1 INEFGHIRSVFYRTF
16 LSLKNVSTNPNSM
29 KRDQFSILNHH
40 CSLYQPSDLS
50 NDSLQQA
57 ETSLQTSSQS
67 NNSLSYTIMT
77 GANHNGMESAS
88 NNFKRTLQTIP
99 GVFCPVAL
107 SMLAISIFMRIGFV
121 LAHAGVL
128 QTLLQ
133 LSLCFIIL
141 FCTLLSVCSLSTN
154 GAIEFGGIYHMISR
168 TLGPE
173 FGGAIGVLFFFAQVI
188 GNGQSVAA
196 LVEALVDSF
205 GPGSKANIFHGTHWW
220 RFIYGT
226 LINILSLITCLFGSA
241 LFSMAAFSIF
251 ILVSFVYLM
260 IVISFFIRGPHLVL
274 IPKVNIYAYNTEQ
287 LLYNKTDFLY
297 GHFTSFSL
305 TTLNENMYANY
316 TIDYTTG
323 DTMNFVTVFGVLFSS
338 IIGLLAG
345 ANRVE
350 WGGLSNP
357 NRSIPTGSISA
368 IIYVFIIYIIE
379 TLLIA
384 ATTDRYTLLNN
395 YLFLQE
401 INIWQPFVTIGT
413 IFAVFSA
420 CLSSLI
426 GASRI
431 LEALSIDEI
440 FGSLLRWIRIG
451 TTNRGNP
458 VAAVFLTFILVE
470 LTLLIGSLNKIARIV
485 TIFFL
490 LAYFAVNLSCM
501 ALALASTPNF
511 RPSFKYFSWHTALI
525 GAIGS
530 IIMCFI
536 VSTSYASIAIGIV
549 IGLIAMLHLRDF
561 PRASWGSISQALI
574 FHQVRKYL
582 LLLDPR
588 KEHVKFWRPQI
599 LLLVSNPRSSINLID
614 FVNDMKKG
622 GLFILGHVKKNHI
635 NDDLNDLCIEE
646 YPHWVSL
653 INLMKIKA
661 FVDMTS
667 ASNIRDGVAQLMR
680 LSGLGGLRPN
690 TIILGFYDRTVPEDK
705 LLSCSSH
712 KRRWFRSSSFLNTS
726 ALRQRRSS
734 TMESTD
740 TTISN
745 NDIYSIFHFPKLRQE
760 DEEKELDIY
769 SYVQIIKDALYLN
782 KSVCLARNFSLLQK
796 DEIDSNQKKVFID
809 IWPVNFIFPETSTQF
824 DVTCLYMFQLAT
836 ILSMVKP
843 WKTRAILRVFLC
855 IDAINEN
862 ALRAH
867 YYLDELLNQLRIN
880 AQTRMIAWENVTSL
894 LNNPSTINQDPAIIP
909 IKQESTTIAA
919 SSNSFVDVNDD
930 YIRGINELIRQQ
942 CDNTSCVYLYLPRPP
957 RDQIL
962 SERYIRFLDMLSI
975 GLPPTLF
982 VHGVSSVTCT
992 RL

>member
-1 INEFGHIRSVFYRTF
+1 MNSLYHIRSLVQRKF
-16 LSLKNVSTNPNSM
+16 SASTNTVINADG
-29 KRDQFSILNHH
+29 REGFSILNDHF
-40 CSLYQPSDLS
+40 S
-50 NDSLQQA
+50 NLCTIHQQQQQI
-57 ETSLQTSSQS
+57 ETSLQILNQ
-67 NNSLSYTIMT
+67 NENSFSHSPIIDPIQNDIETLSK
-77 GANHNGMESAS
+77 NS
-88 NNFKRTLQTIP
+88 KRTLRTIP
-99 GVFCPVAL
+99 GVFCPIAL

-133 LSLCFIIL
+133 LSLCFVIL
-141 FCTLLSVCSLSTN
+141 FCTLLSICSLSTN
-154 GAIEFGGIYHMISR
+154 GAIESGGVYHMISR
-168 TLGPE
+168 ALGPE
-173 FGGAIGVLFFFAQVI
+173 FGGAIGVLFFSAQVI

-196 LVEALVDSF
+196 LVEALVGSF
-205 GPGSKANIFHGTHWW
+205 GPGSRTKIFCDTRWW
-220 RFIYGT
+220 RFLYGT
-226 LINILSLITCLFGSA
+226 LINCLSLLTCLFGSS
-241 LFSMAAFSIF
+241 LVSMAAFSIF

-260 IVISFFIRGPHLVL
+260 IIISFFIRGPHSVL
-274 IPKVNIYAYNTEQ
+274 IPKVNIYAYQNQEHIYNNTD
-287 LLYNKTDFLY
+287 YLY
-297 GHFTSFSL
+297 GHYTSFNSS
-305 TTLNENMYANY
+305 TWKENLYTNY

-323 DTMNFVTVFGVLFSS
+323 DTTNFVSVFGVLFSS

-350 WGGLSNP
+350 WGGLNNP

-368 IIYVFIIYIIE
+368 ILYVFIIYIIE
-379 TLLIA
+379 TLFIA

-401 INIWQPFVTIGT
+401 INIWQPFVIIGI

-420 CLSSLI
+420 CLSGLI

-431 LEALSIDEI
+431 LQALSIDEI
-440 FGSLLRWIRIG
+440 FGLLLRWIKKG
-451 TTNRGNP
+451 TTRHGNP
-458 VAAVFLTFILVE
+458 VAAVFCTFILVE

-485 TIFFL
+485 TIFYL
-490 LAYFAVNLSCM
+490 LAYLAVNLSCL
-501 ALALASTPNF
+501 ALGLASTPNF
-511 RPSFKYFSWHTALI
+511 RPTFRYFSWHTALI

-536 VSTSYASIAIGIV
+536 VSTTFASVAIGILT
-549 IGLIAMLHLRDF
+549 GLIAILHLRDF
-561 PRASWGSISQALI
+561 PQASWGSISQALI

-622 GLFILGHVKKNHI
+622 GLFILGHVKKSAI
-635 NDDLNDLCIEE
+635 EDEINDLCSRE
-646 YPHWVSL
+646 YPHWITL
-653 INLMKIKA
+653 INQMKFKA

-667 ASNIRDGVAQLMR
+667 AINIRDGVIHLMR

-690 TIILGFYDRTVPEDK
+690 TIILGFYDETTPEDK
-705 LLSCSSH
+705 LHSRSVA
-712 KRRWFRSSSFLNTS
+712 KRRWAKSNLSL
-726 ALRQRRSS
+726 LQRQLSS
-734 TMESTD
+734 T
-740 TTISN
+740 SN
-745 NDIYSIFHFPKLRQE
+745 NSNESEATNTPDIYSMLHFSKLRQE
-760 DEEKELDIY
+760 NEEKQLDVY
-769 SYVQIIKDALYLN
+769 SYVQIIKDALHLN
-782 KSVCLARNFSLLQK
+782 KSVCLARNFVHLQK
-796 DEIDSNQKKVFID
+796 DNIDSNQAKVFID

-824 DVTCLYMFQLAT
+824 DTTCLYMFQLAT

-843 WKTRAILRVFLC
+843 WKKHAILRVFLC

-867 YYLDELLNQLRIN
+867 YYLDELLKQLRIN
-880 AQTRMIAWENVTSL
+880 AQTRMISWENITSL
-894 LNNPSTINQDPAIIP
+894 LHNSTSNIDDGAATISTEQ
-909 IKQESTTIAA
+909 QSTTIAA
-919 SSNSFVDVNDD
+919 ASNSFVDVNDD

-942 CDNTSCVYLYLPRPP
+942 CDNTSCLYLYLPRPP
-957 RDQIL
+957 RDKLL
-962 SERYIRFLDMLSI
+962 SQRYVHILDMLSKN
-975 GLPPTLF
+975 LPPTMF